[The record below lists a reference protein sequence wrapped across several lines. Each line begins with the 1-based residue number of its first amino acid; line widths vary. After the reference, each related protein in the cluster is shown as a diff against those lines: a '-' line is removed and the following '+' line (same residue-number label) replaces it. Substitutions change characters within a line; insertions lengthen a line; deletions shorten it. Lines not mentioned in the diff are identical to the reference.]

1 MEHNPITVNQLLND
15 SGFRKWALSQ
25 ESEEFHRWQSWI
37 DSHPEHRAIVEEA
50 KEFLLAIQP
59 KETEHSVQT
68 EKKVWS
74 AISEGI
80 QEKEVQQHTLTS
92 RVKYPAWKVA
102 ASITI
107 GLLGA
112 AIFYLWLFSSSYTS
126 VTTAYR
132 EMKEIQ
138 LPDSS
143 WVVLNANS
151 SLRYEEN
158 WEAGTDRE
166 VWLEGEAFFKVKK
179 RLSGSSTQSS
189 ANPYIKFTVHADP
202 LDVEV
207 LGTEFSVN
215 HRDENTQVVLNEGIV
230 RVKDIQEK
238 REDIVLKPGEM
249 LSYDNKE
256 LQLSQVDA
264 STKISWKDELVI
276 FNDEPLSKI
285 FKRIE
290 DTYGYEIE
298 LTDKTILER
307 RFSGSYPRDSIKV
320 LLDKMEK
327 LYQLNITEND
337 RQITIDK

>member
-1 MEHNPITVNQLLND
+1 MEHDTVTVNRLLND
-15 SGFRKWALSQ
+15 AGFRKWALSQ
-25 ESEEFHRWQSWI
+25 ESEESQHWQDWI
-37 DSHPEHRAIVEEA
+37 DSHPEHRAIVEDA
-50 KEFLLAIQP
+50 RDFFLAIQP
-59 KETEHSVQT
+59 KETGHNVQA

-92 RVKYPAWKVA
+92 KVKYPAWKVA

-107 GLLGA
+107 GLLGS
-112 AIFYLWLFSSSYTS
+112 AIFSLWLYSSSYTS
-126 VTTAYR
+126 VTTAYG
-132 EMKEIQ
+132 EMREIQ

-158 WEAGTDRE
+158 WKSGTERE

-179 RLSGSSTQSS
+179 RLSGSTTPSS
-189 ANPYIKFTVHADP
+189 ANPYIKFTVHAGP

-215 HRDENTQVVLNEGIV
+215 RRDENTQVVLNEGVV

-238 REDIVLKPGEM
+238 QEDIVLKPGEM
-249 LSYDNKE
+249 LSYNNKE
-256 LQLSQVDA
+256 LLLSQVDA

-276 FNDEPLSKI
+276 FDDEPLSKI

-290 DTYGYEIE
+290 HTYGYEIQ
-298 LTDKTILER
+298 LKDKTILER

-327 LYQLNITEND
+327 LYQFNITEND
-337 RQITIDK
+337 RKIIIE

>member
-1 MEHNPITVNQLLND
+1 MEHNTVTVNRLLND
-15 SGFRKWALSQ
+15 AGFRKWALSQ
-25 ESEEFHRWQSWI
+25 ESEESQHWQSWI
-37 DSHPEHRAIVEEA
+37 DSHPEHLAIIDEA
-50 KEFLLAIQP
+50 KEFFLAIQP
-59 KETEHSVQT
+59 KETEYSVQT

-92 RVKYPAWKVA
+92 KVKYPAWKVA

-107 GLLGA
+107 GLLVS

-126 VTTAYR
+126 VTTAYG
-132 EMKEIQ
+132 EMREIQ

-151 SLRYEEN
+151 SLKYEEN
-158 WEAGTDRE
+158 WEAGVDRE

-179 RLSGSSTQSS
+179 RLSGSTTPSS
-189 ANPYIKFTVHADP
+189 NPYIKFTVHADP

-238 REDIVLKPGEM
+238 QEDIVLKPGEM
-249 LSYDNKE
+249 LSYNNKK

-276 FNDEPLSKI
+276 FDDEPLSKI
-285 FKRIE
+285 FKRME
-290 DTYGYEIE
+290 DTYGYKIE

-337 RQITIDK
+337 RKIIIE